1 MFIAAKIVRVDPA
14 GRLPVIAHLRV
25 LQAIGWRWLC
35 DCTTNRVDVPETA
48 IEFLARASSVAN
60 RHRSASGSTLESP
73 KAGAI
78 PFCPPLQEGHTKIL
92 SIRSDGASP
101 NSTALI
107 VRGATSSSQGA
118 G

>member
-48 IEFLARASSVAN
+48 LEFLARASSVAN

-78 PFCPPLQEGHTKIL
+78 PFAHRCKKVTLKSFLYVPTEQAPIPPP
-92 SIRSDGASP
+92 S
-101 NSTALI
+101 
-107 VRGATSSSQGA
+107 
-118 G
+118 